1 MIRFDNVSK
10 RYDGA
15 REALSNVSI
24 EIAAGELAF
33 LTGRSGAG
41 KSTVLKL
48 VALLERPTRGQVTV
62 GGRQLSKLSHR
73 EIPAYRQQ
81 IGMVF
86 QDNRLLND
94 RSAYEN
100 VALPLIISGTG
111 EREIGRRVRAALDQV
126 GLLDR
131 EKYPPRTLSA
141 GEQQRLS
148 IARAIV
154 SRPTVL
160 IADEP
165 TGNLD
170 SRSSAEILSFMRRAV
185 TDYGQTIVMVTHDPV
200 AASYADRVLVLADGA
215 LVHEIHEP
223 TTDSVV
229 DFMKTFGE

>member
-1 MIRFDNVSK
+1 MIRFDNVTK

-15 REALSNVSI
+15 RDALKGVSLQV
-24 EIAAGELAF
+24 APGELAF

-48 VALLERPTRGQVTV
+48 IALIEHPTRGTVTV
-62 GGRQLSKLSHR
+62 DGRNLGKLPDR
-73 EIPAYRQQ
+73 FIPAHRQQ

-86 QDNRLLND
+86 QDNKLLGD

-100 VALPLIISGTG
+100 VALPLIINGTG

-131 EKYPPRTLSA
+131 ERYPPRALSA
-141 GEQQRLS
+141 GEQQRLG

-154 SRPTVL
+154 ARPKVL

-170 SRSSAEILSFMRRAV
+170 SDLALEVMTLFRRLNEVGTTMLIA
-185 TDYGQTIVMVTHDPV
+185 THDMHLV
-200 AASYADRVLVLADGA
+200 ERFGSRRIVLSGGQIDGGAGVQAA
-215 LVHEIHEP
+215 
-223 TTDSVV
+223 
-229 DFMKTFGE
+229 